1 MKYYTPVLNIK
12 NAQSEYINGE
22 KSGNFYNPTLGF
34 SYYSPSYVLTN
45 EDIRWVSNLTNGNGK
60 HVLTVAASGDHP
72 MFYAMR
78 GATDIDTFDI
88 SFCAKVAMDIKT
100 AAIKK
105 LSRDQYIQLLDN
117 MHNAKDMSQIP
128 YITELMP
135 NIPQNS
141 AYFIQQM
148 NNYPI
153 FSNGLNPS
161 SYQEIIPTD
170 AEYDQMRN
178 AVQKPFKFI
187 WTDIKSLHTHLLH
200 EYDIINLSNIFEYMT
215 PQQIHQ
221 TLAALRCHVR
231 RGGTIIA
238 QTGSWGIHRNNRAYY
253 DASQKFKRWARV
265 GYIRQDK
272 NKANSEMIAI
282 LQRTR

>member
-60 HVLTVAASGDHP
+60 RVLTVAASGDHP

-272 NKANSEMIAI
+272 NKANSEMIVI

>member
-60 HVLTVAASGDHP
+60 RVLTVAASGDHP

-170 AEYDQMRN
+170 AEYNQMRN

-253 DASQKFKRWARV
+253 DASQKFKRWARI
-265 GYIRQDK
+265 GCIRKDK
-272 NKANSEMIAI
+272 TNINSEMIVI

>member
-60 HVLTVAASGDHP
+60 RVLTVAASGDHP

>member
-60 HVLTVAASGDHP
+60 RVLTVAASGDHP

-153 FSNGLNPS
+153 FSNGLDPS

>member
-1 MKYYTPVLNIK
+1 MKHITPILNPES
-12 NAQSEYINGE
+12 ARAEYIHGKNGE
-22 KSGNFYNPTLGF
+22 YFHDWRLKF
-34 SYYSPSYVLTN
+34 SHYSPSYVLTN
-45 EDIRWVSNLTNGNGK
+45 EDIRWVSDLTKNNGPR
-60 HVLTVAASGDHP
+60 VLTVAASGDHP

-105 LSRDQYIQLLDN
+105 LSRDQYIQLLNN
-117 MHNAKDMSQIP
+117 MHSAQDMSQIP
-128 YITELMP
+128 YITELISD
-135 NIPQNS
+135 IPQNS

-161 SYQEIIPTD
+161 SYQEIIPTN

-187 WTDIKSLHTHLLH
+187 WTDIKSLHTRLLH
-200 EYDIINLSNIFEYMT
+200 EYDIINLSNIFEYMS

-221 TLAALRCHVR
+221 TLASLRNHTR
-231 RGGTIIA
+231 PGGIIIA
-238 QTGSWGIHRNNRAYY
+238 QTGNWGIHRNNRAYY

-265 GYIRQDK
+265 GYIAKDK
-272 NKANSEMIAI
+272 TKANSEMIAI

>member
-170 AEYDQMRN
+170 AEYNQMRN

-272 NKANSEMIAI
+272 NKANSEMIVI

>member
-60 HVLTVAASGDHP
+60 RVLTVAASGDHP

-170 AEYDQMRN
+170 AEYNQMRN

-272 NKANSEMIAI
+272 NKANSEMIVI

>member
-60 HVLTVAASGDHP
+60 RVLTVAASGDHP

-105 LSRDQYIQLLDN
+105 LSRDQYIQLLNN

-161 SYQEIIPTD
+161 SYQEIIPTN

-187 WTDIKSLHTHLLH
+187 WTDIKSLHTRLLH